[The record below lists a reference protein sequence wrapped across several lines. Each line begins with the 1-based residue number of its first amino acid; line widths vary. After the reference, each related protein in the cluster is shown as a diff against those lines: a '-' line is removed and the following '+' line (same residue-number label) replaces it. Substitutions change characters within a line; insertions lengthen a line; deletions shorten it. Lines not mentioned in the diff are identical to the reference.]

1 MGSTWPSLW
10 HGGKLDDHSGKGDHL
25 TVTRITKLSPLSI
38 WLRWQLDDQTDK
50 GDNLTITLICV
61 QFGNPGQLDDHS
73 SKGDYFLTIWL
84 RDHYPSTSALF
95 SSSFFPVIILFF
107 SSPFYLR
114 FPSAWTSYSCFA
126 LLFFPSSSSS
136 PLLFLL
142 CLTLYQFL
150 PSLISTLLFFSRLSP
165 LLPVSIFTF
174 ALFSSSSFP
183 IIVLFFSS
191 SPSITS
197 ASPPLPSYPLDLL

>member
-107 SSPFYLR
+107 SSPFYL
-114 FPSAWTSYSCFA
+114 YLN
-126 LLFFPSSSSS
+126 LLLMFCSSLL
-136 PLLFLL
+136 PFLLFLPPPL
-142 CLTLYQFL
+142 QPL
-150 PSLISTLLFFSRLSP
+150 PDSL
-165 LLPVSIFTF
+165 
-174 ALFSSSSFP
+174 P
-183 IIVLFFSS
+183 I
-191 SPSITS
+191 PSI
-197 ASPPLPSYPLDLL
+197 SYFYPVLL